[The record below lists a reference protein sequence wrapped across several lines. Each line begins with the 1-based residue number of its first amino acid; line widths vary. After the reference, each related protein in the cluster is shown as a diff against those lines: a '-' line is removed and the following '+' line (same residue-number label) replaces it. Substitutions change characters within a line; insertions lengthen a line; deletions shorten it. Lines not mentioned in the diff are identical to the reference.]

1 MKVIKDDCD
10 IAFERGIRF
19 IDILIFIF
27 IGLLLLSSVFVYK
40 NIYINHNNTNVTR
53 IIADVLPLP
62 AGIVNS
68 DFLMYEDIFALDQ
81 LAVIEFP
88 DEDHFSYAINAAI
101 KEKVLN
107 QMVDELGIEFRFD
120 NSDDINEDV
129 YLQYNW
135 DKQEYIDHILIPMQ
149 QSEILQDAVLS
160 CSDYQQ
166 SVKIEMEH
174 VISLINMGI
183 GFDDLAKQYSQIA
196 SSQFGGDIGYLKQD
210 ELNEGLNVLW
220 DYNVN
225 QNSGIVELSDR
236 FIIAKVY
243 DVVENEGVR
252 EQIGIQMIVMYK
264 NGLQEVLGEEK
275 QKANIKIF

>member
-1 MKVIKDDCD
+1 
-10 IAFERGIRF
+10 
-19 IDILIFIF
+19 
-27 IGLLLLSSVFVYK
+27 
-40 NIYINHNNTNVTR
+40 
-53 IIADVLPLP
+53 
-62 AGIVNS
+62 
-68 DFLMYEDIFALDQ
+68 
-81 LAVIEFP
+81 
-88 DEDHFSYAINAAI
+88 
-101 KEKVLN
+101 
-107 QMVDELGIEFRFD
+107 MVDELGIEFRFD

-174 VISLINMGI
+174 VISLINIGI

-210 ELNEGLNVLW
+210 ELNEGLNALW

-225 QNSGIVELSDR
+225 QNSGIVELADR

-264 NGLQEVLGEEK
+264 NGLQEVLGEKK
-275 QKANIKIF
+275 QKANVKIF